1 MTTTLDAPEAI
12 APVPPRRVSV
22 RMRRFRQNRA
32 AAVAGVIILILLVAC
47 VIGPFFAQDPTLVVV
62 TDRFATPSAAHWLGT
77 DDLGRDV
84 LARILSG
91 GRVAFLV
98 AVLATAVAVI
108 PACVLGII
116 AGYRGGLADDLFS
129 RIFDVL
135 LAIPSLLL
143 GIIVVSALGPSLPSI
158 IIAIGIADIPRYGR
172 LFRALTLEAK
182 EREYVASAVA
192 LGYSG
197 LRISLRHILPN
208 IYVPVM
214 VIATSLMGRV
224 ALSEASLSF
233 LGVGIQPPHASWGNM
248 ISEGQ
253 QFLQSSPILA
263 LAPGV
268 ALTILTLA
276 FSFFGDGL
284 RTAFDV
290 REPGAR

>member
-1 MTTTLDAPEAI
+1 MTTLLDAPDAV
-12 APVPPRRVSV
+12 APVPPRRMAV
-22 RMRRFRQNRA
+22 RLRRFRQNRA
-32 AAVAGVIILILLVAC
+32 AVVAGLIIVLLLLACLIGPLVA
-47 VIGPFFAQDPTLVVV
+47 PDPTLVDV
-62 TDRFATPSAAHWLGT
+62 TDRFAAPSGAHWLGT

-84 LARILSG
+84 LARVLSG

-98 AVLATAVAVI
+98 AVLATVVAVI
-108 PACVLGII
+108 PAGVLGVIG
-116 AGYRGGLADDLFS
+116 GYRRGLVDDVFS
-129 RIFDVL
+129 RIFDIL
-135 LAIPSLLL
+135 LAVPSLLL
-143 GIIVVSALGPSLPSI
+143 GIVVVAALGPSLPSI

-182 EREYVASAVA
+182 EREYVGSAVA
-192 LGYSG
+192 LGYSSI
-197 LRISLRHILPN
+197 RITLRHILPN

-263 LAPGV
+263 LAPSA

>member
-1 MTTTLDAPEAI
+1 MTTLLDAPDAI
-12 APVPPRRVSV
+12 APVPPRRLAV
-22 RMRRFRQNRA
+22 RLRRFRQNRA
-32 AAVAGVIILILLVAC
+32 AVIAGLIIVFLLVAC
-47 VIGPFFAQDPTLVVV
+47 LLGPFFAPDPTLVDV
-62 TDRFATPSAAHWLGT
+62 TDRFAPPSTAHWLGT

-84 LARILSG
+84 LARVLSG

-98 AVLATAVAVI
+98 AVLATIVAVI
-108 PACVLGII
+108 PAGVLGII
-116 AGYRGGLADDLFS
+116 GGYRRGLVDDVFS
-129 RIFDVL
+129 RVFDIL
-135 LAIPSLLL
+135 LAVPSLLL
-143 GIIVVSALGPSLPSI
+143 GIVVVAALGPSLPSI

-182 EREYVASAVA
+182 EREYVGSAVA
-192 LGYSG
+192 LGYSSF
-197 LRISLRHILPN
+197 RITLRHILPN

-263 LAPGV
+263 LAPSA